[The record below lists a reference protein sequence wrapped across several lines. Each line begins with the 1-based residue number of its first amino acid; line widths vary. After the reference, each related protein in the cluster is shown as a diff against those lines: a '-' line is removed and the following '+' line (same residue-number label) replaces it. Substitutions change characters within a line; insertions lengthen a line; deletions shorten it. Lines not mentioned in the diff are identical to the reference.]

1 MSITRITG
9 GELKNTSTSMNL
21 SANDG
26 NYQFNSPTTNQ
37 WQGNEDGI
45 IEDNYEAPN
54 KEDLLSNSINVRLNL
69 FFDGTQNNKTN
80 TEARNTNSKN
90 HETYK
95 KTGNKNDDSY
105 ENDYTNVARL
115 FDAVDPA
122 AENQIR
128 VYIEGIGTEDLKK
141 DTKFP
146 GVATGMGDTGTTAKV
161 TKGCLDAA
169 IQMYEKGYAGKEIDY
184 LYVNVYG
191 FSRGAAAARHF
202 LHVAN
207 KTAKYGRK
215 NKIDDKN
222 TKYHIFPDYFFND
235 TIHQF
240 DITVENTSFIDK
252 YGYFGACLVYQGM
265 IIKKII
271 YNFVGIYD
279 TVASDGFYHGNDVSD
294 LKLNS
299 VSKANYVYHIASE
312 DEYRENFDLSNIN
325 SCGLRGLEIKLPG
338 VHSDIGGSYLNN
350 MKELSVLDNMLA
362 VDSVEDRE
370 VAKSSREQRYN
381 SFKKIVVDEG
391 WYTSTQLTNEFFYE
405 KNFDSK
411 TKGYENQYNYGLV
424 GRRTLF
430 NTYDK
435 IPLDLM
441 INKSKEYN
449 VKYDDTILL
458 GYKINDAFINKI
470 YNQLKQYVK
479 ACNDNRD
486 SYLKKYDQKTLNAYK
501 KELSLKYSEG
511 LKAIQYT
518 NYLDVTDLKKLRN
531 EYLHW
536 SVKSNLFGLSARK
549 EGPLAQSKRK
559 REIHNG

>member
-80 TEARNTNSKN
+80 TEARSTNSKN
-90 HETYK
+90 HATYK

-115 FDAVDPA
+115 FDAINPD
-122 AENQIR
+122 AENQVA

-146 GVATGMGDTGTTAKV
+146 GVATGMGDTGTKAKV
-161 TKGCLDAA
+161 TKGCLDSA
-169 IQMYEKGYAGKEIDY
+169 IQMKKKGFASKEIDY

-215 NKIDDKN
+215 KKIDDKN

-265 IIKKII
+265 KIKKII

-279 TVASDGFYHGNDVSD
+279 TVASDGFYHGNDVRD

-325 SCGLRGLEIKLPG
+325 SCGLSGLEIKLPG

-350 MKELSVLDNMLA
+350 MKELSVLDNILA
-362 VDSVEDRE
+362 VDSVEDRK
-370 VAKSSREQRYN
+370 VAKMSREQRYN

-391 WYTSTQLTNEFFYE
+391 WYIATQLTNEFFYE
-405 KNFDSK
+405 KNFDPK

-424 GRRTLF
+424 GRRILF

-449 VKYDDTILL
+449 VKYDDSILL

-486 SYLKKYDQKTLNAYK
+486 SYFKKYDQKTLNAYK
-501 KELSLKYSEG
+501 KELSLKYAEG
-511 LKAIQYT
+511 LKAIQYS

-549 EGPLAQSKRK
+549 AGPLAQSKRK

>member
-1 MSITRITG
+1 MGITRITG
-9 GELKNTSTSMNL
+9 GELKNTSTSMKL

-26 NYQFNSPTTNQ
+26 NYQFNSPTKNQ

-54 KEDLLSNSINVRLNL
+54 KEDVLSNSINVRLNL

-80 TEARNTNSKN
+80 TESRSTNSKN
-90 HETYK
+90 HATYK

-115 FDAVDPA
+115 FDAIDPA
-122 AENQIR
+122 AENQVR

-161 TKGCLDAA
+161 TKGCFDAA
-169 IQMYEKGYAGKEIDY
+169 IQMYEKGYSGKEIDY
-184 LYVNVYG
+184 LYVNIYG

-202 LHVAN
+202 LYVAN
-207 KTAKYGRK
+207 KNANYSRK
-215 NKIDDKN
+215 KKIDDIN
-222 TKYHIFPDYFFND
+222 TTYHIFPEYFFND
-235 TIHQF
+235 NIHQF

-265 IIKKII
+265 KIKKIV

-279 TVASDGFYHGNDVSD
+279 TVASNGVYHGNDVSD

-325 SCGLRGLEIKLPG
+325 SCGLKGLEIKLPG

-350 MKELSVLDNMLA
+350 MKELSVLDNILT
-362 VDSVEDRE
+362 VDSEEDRK
-370 VAKSSREQRYN
+370 VAQAIREKRYD
-381 SFKKIVVDEG
+381 SFRKIVVDEG
-391 WYTSTQLTNEFFYE
+391 WYTTSQLTNEFFYE
-405 KNFDSK
+405 KNFDPH
-411 TKGYENQYNYGLV
+411 TKWYQNQYNYGLV

-441 INKSKEYN
+441 INQSKGFA
-449 VKYDDTILL
+449 VKYLS
-458 GYKINDAFINKI
+458 KKVEANQINDAFINKV
-470 YNQLKQYVK
+470 YDQLKNYVK
-479 ACNDNRD
+479 ACSDNRD
-486 SYLKKYDQKTLNAYK
+486 SYIIKYDQKTLNVYK
-501 KELSLKYSEG
+501 KELSLNYSEG

-518 NYLDVTDLKKLRN
+518 NYLDVADLKKLRN

-549 EGPLAQSKRK
+549 EGPLVQSKRK